1 MAYTLVLETN
11 VLTGVKVQV
20 LSGAP
25 SLSVAQSVEQLSDTQ
40 QVGGAIPSAKTKF
53 TKCFL
58 SSRVERLPY
67 KKRVVGANPTGST
80 ILS

>member
-1 MAYTLVLETN
+1 MLVLETS

-40 QVGGAIPSAKTKF
+40 QVGGAIPSAKTIYALLAQPSRAAPLQEAGCGCESYKGYH
-53 TKCFL
+53 CFHN
-58 SSRVERLPY
+58 SN
-67 KKRVVGANPTGST
+67 G
-80 ILS
+80 